1 MNSKTAYNPVPYLT
15 VDGDVIKIDPE
26 NLKKFLMSEKGM
38 LPAYPQTR
46 AILEKKKPILQQWV
60 AALCDRYKAV
70 LVNDM
75 APSLIRL
82 AQQQTIHRMATVP
95 VAISGSDFW
104 SLVDKIGWGTKTT
117 DYKMVKRSLMRVFTP
132 AQCEGILDKESEL
145 RHQLTVKFD
154 KYLEANGVELSLGDD
169 GFSDLM
175 NHIVGLGKSI
185 YNACMKNPDLIVDLA
200 RRDDFAESFS
210 YCFPHADDF
219 DSLNVSKFI
228 NWAVGEIEGL
238 KEAYGEPRYK
248 SLWPEVKLL
257 IENLKI
263 MARGDWFE
271 FLETETEGRKLA
283 ESLSKKSVLIR
294 QSAGAG
300 PQFSDEN
307 RALSNKWAVWNLYS
321 DVREYLDAS
330 GPVLKL
336 ASEVVFRTDQFSY
349 SSAERQF
356 TAEASE
362 LRLDGWPPRI
372 TLISQKTGSRVVF
385 IQSRVSRDREGDVLF
400 VEYANKDPMVNCT
413 IRILN
418 D

>member
-104 SLVDKIGWGTKTT
+104 SLVDRIGWGTKTT
-117 DYKMVKRSLMRVFTP
+117 DYKLVKRSLMSSFTP
-132 AQCEGILDKESEL
+132 AQCEGIAEKEGEF
-145 RHQLTVKFD
+145 RHALTVVFD
-154 KYLEANGVELSLGDD
+154 KYLNDNDVELGLGDD
-169 GFSDLM
+169 SFGDLM
-175 NHIVGLGKSI
+175 HHIVGLGKSI
-185 YNACMKNPDLIVDLA
+185 YNACMKNPALA
-200 RRDDFAESFS
+200 VGIARSGKYSEAFN
-210 YCFPHADDF
+210 YCIPMADDF
-219 DSLNVSKFI
+219 DNLNVGKFVK
-228 NWAVGEIEGL
+228 WAESV
-238 KEAYGEPRYK
+238 KEQIKRVFGDHKYK
-248 SLWPEVKLL
+248 ALWPDAKALIEDLEYMIQGDYRNFLNTTTEGKLL
-257 IENLKI
+257 SERI
-263 MARGDWFE
+263 ARQWL
-271 FLETETEGRKLA
+271 FLQPKNTFAA
-283 ESLSKKSVLIR
+283 EST
-294 QSAGAG
+294 
-300 PQFSDEN
+300 
-307 RALSNKWAVWNLYS
+307 ALSNKWAVWNLYS
-321 DVREYLDAS
+321 DVQEYLEPQGS
-330 GPVLKL
+330 VMKL
-336 ASEVVFRTDQFSY
+336 ATEVVFRTDQFSY

-385 IQSRVSRDREGDVLF
+385 IQSRVSRDRGGDLLGVS
-400 VEYANKDPMVNCT
+400 YINRDPMINCT
-413 IRILN
+413 VMILN